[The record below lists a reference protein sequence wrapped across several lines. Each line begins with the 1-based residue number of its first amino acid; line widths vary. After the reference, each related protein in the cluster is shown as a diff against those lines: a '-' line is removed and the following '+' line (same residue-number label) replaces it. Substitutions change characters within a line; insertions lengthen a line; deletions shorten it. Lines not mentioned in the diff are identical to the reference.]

1 MKNFNI
7 SKLGPG
13 LLFAGCAIGVS
24 HLVQSTR
31 AGADFGW
38 GLIWALLLINL
49 FKYPFFQYGPRY
61 AISTGES
68 LLDGYRRLGKGYLW
82 MYFILNIFSMFAVQA
97 AVTIVTASLATQ
109 VFGFSSDVVLW
120 CVILIIFCSVIL
132 IIGKYKL
139 LDNLIK
145 VIIVVMAT
153 CSIIA
158 VTVAFVKGGYSPDL
172 GLIQIFPQ
180 ESAVLFLLAFMGWM
194 PAHLDGSVWY
204 SLWSLEKNRTQSS
217 TQLNYKESLFDFNVG
232 YIASVFLAFCF
243 LALGALVMFG
253 SGESFSSQGGTFA
266 KQLIDLYTTNMG
278 KAFFGIIAIA
288 AFTTMLSTTITCL
301 DASPRSMTR
310 TIELLIPNHKLVVDP
325 QGTKKL
331 YVIWIVIL
339 ALGTCL
345 IYFLLLSQM
354 GALVQIATVLSFIT
368 APIYAILN
376 LKCVTSKRMPI
387 EVRPK
392 TPLRII
398 SVLGIIFLI
407 GFTLYYLSTLIL

>member
-1 MKNFNI
+1 
-7 SKLGPG
+7 
-13 LLFAGCAIGVS
+13 
-24 HLVQSTR
+24 
-31 AGADFGW
+31 
-38 GLIWALLLINL
+38 
-49 FKYPFFQYGPRY
+49 
-61 AISTGES
+61 
-68 LLDGYRRLGKGYLW
+68 
-82 MYFILNIFSMFAVQA
+82 MFAVQA

-109 VFGFSSDVVLW
+109 VFGFSSNVVLW
-120 CVILIIFCSVIL
+120 CVILIIFCGVIL

-158 VTVAFVKGGYSPDL
+158 VTVAFVRGGYSPDL

-204 SLWSLEKNRTQSS
+204 SLWSLEKNRTQIS

-301 DASPRSMTR
+301 DASPRAMTR